1 MKKIVVFVGML
12 MTCVLLSGCND
23 DPKKVVSEFA
33 KAVKS
38 NDYQKAAAC
47 IENTTPADFEKKFKD
62 SSEKLKPLASM
73 KPLSADVNGNEAVVK
88 TQMLVEVN
96 WKVKKINGNWQL
108 SNLDLW

>member
-12 MTCVLLSGCND
+12 MACVLLSGCND

-47 IENTTPADFEKKFKD
+47 IEDTTPADFETKFKD
-62 SSEKLKPLASM
+62 SPEKMKAFASM

-88 TQMLVEVN
+88 TQILVEVN
-96 WKVKKINGNWQL
+96 LKVKKINGNWQI
-108 SNLDLW
+108 SDTDLR